1 MRIESGPTVERRVR
15 STLALILF
23 AGFALWFA
31 RDGWIAWANE
41 NIEKY
46 LAVFPLEQRDAV
58 RTGPWYDKVTIES
71 AAQAETALE
80 AGRPDAVRQAL
91 SELYGGPPT
100 LETDETW
107 YYLGPVGQIRVS
119 LRQGRPTG
127 VKPVKPEH
135 SAGSIQIQKV
145 LAAALGVLAAVM
157 FIHVI
162 RVFATRLVLDDS
174 GLVYRGGGPI
184 GWDAMKR
191 LDSAKFDKKGWVDLY
206 HTRNGDERPLRL
218 DEYHVAR
225 FEDVIDEICAIKG
238 FANPLPEEEEH
249 SEDSDSDDATPK
261 PTEQSGD

>member
-15 STLALILF
+15 STLALVLF

-31 RDGWIAWANE
+31 RDGWIAYGND

-46 LAVFPLEQRDAV
+46 LAVFPPEERDAV
-58 RTGPWYDKVTIES
+58 RTGPRYDTVTIES
-71 AAQAETALE
+71 AVQAEKALE
-80 AGRPDAVRQAL
+80 AGRADAVRKAL

-127 VKPVKPEH
+127 VNAVKPEH
-135 SAGSIQIQKV
+135 SAGSIQMQQL
-145 LAAALGVLAAVM
+145 LATALGLLAAVM
-157 FIHVI
+157 LIHVI
-162 RVFATRLVLDDS
+162 RVFATRLVLDDN

-191 LDSAKFDKKGWVDLY
+191 FDSAKFNKKGWIDLY
-206 HTRNGDERPLRL
+206 HTRDGDERPLRL

-225 FEDVIDEICAIKG
+225 FEDVIDEICVLKG

-249 SEDSDSDDATPK
+249 PEDSDSDDAIP
-261 PTEQSGD
+261 PATEEAGE